1 MTPYILII
9 TNRLDENEPVM
20 YQFDR
25 FSLFL
30 KCPFSRL
37 FVVPF
42 RVGRIFKTSF
52 CNNGILSF
60 FHILVVK
67 ERCRKQNKS
76 VLGSVMVV
84 LLHIFSPE

>member
-1 MTPYILII
+1 MCVLDDVYISDRPWPTAII
-9 TNRLDENEPVM
+9 TNRLDENEPAM

-42 RVGRIFKTSF
+42 RVGKIFEASF
-52 CNNGILSF
+52 CNNGILSYSG
-60 FHILVVK
+60 
-67 ERCRKQNKS
+67 R
-76 VLGSVMVV
+76 
-84 LLHIFSPE
+84 